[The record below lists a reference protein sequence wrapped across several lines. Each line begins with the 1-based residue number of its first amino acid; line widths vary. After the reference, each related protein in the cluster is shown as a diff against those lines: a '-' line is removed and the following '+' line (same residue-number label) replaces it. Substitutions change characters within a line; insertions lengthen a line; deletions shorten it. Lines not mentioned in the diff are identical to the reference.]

1 MRSSGRAPDDTPA
14 GNIDQPGPVGVG
26 FASLIGIAN
35 HKQFRNAAMMK
46 SFGPLSGI
54 YTAPARGGAPS
65 SLIVIMHGWGA
76 DAQDLADLAYPMSLR
91 FPGAAFF
98 VPNAPEPCSMNPMGR
113 QWFDLADTDAG
124 PAAAGEMIEQSV
136 ATAIEELGLGMEAV
150 ALTGFS
156 QGGMMSLHCGLR
168 MPARPAAIV
177 SFSGA
182 LLSAD
187 GIGLADGRP
196 AVMLVHGTDDQV
208 VPYAMMQAA
217 SQAMAAHGIEA
228 QTLTRPG
235 LAHGID
241 PDALSGAIDFLA
253 GHLPA

>member
-1 MRSSGRAPDDTPA
+1 
-14 GNIDQPGPVGVG
+14 
-26 FASLIGIAN
+26 
-35 HKQFRNAAMMK
+35 MMK

-136 ATAIEELGLGMEAV
+136 AAAVEELGLGMESV

-156 QGGMMSLHCGLR
+156 
-168 MPARPAAIV
+168 
-177 SFSGA
+177 
-182 LLSAD
+182 
-187 GIGLADGRP
+187 
-196 AVMLVHGTDDQV
+196 
-208 VPYAMMQAA
+208 
-217 SQAMAAHGIEA
+217 
-228 QTLTRPG
+228 
-235 LAHGID
+235 
-241 PDALSGAIDFLA
+241 
-253 GHLPA
+253 